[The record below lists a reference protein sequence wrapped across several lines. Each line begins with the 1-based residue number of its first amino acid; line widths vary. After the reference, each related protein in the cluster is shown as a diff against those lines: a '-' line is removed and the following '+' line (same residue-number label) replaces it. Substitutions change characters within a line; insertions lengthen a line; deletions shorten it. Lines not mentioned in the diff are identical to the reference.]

1 LLQKAGYDY
10 QTEKAR
16 KEAEGASAGEKALSD
31 FTNAPGKG
39 MMVDGAPVNQPP
51 MTMGPMDAEGGI
63 KGIAGA

>member
-1 LLQKAGYDY
+1 
-10 QTEKAR
+10 
-16 KEAEGASAGEKALSD
+16 LSD